1 MRTFRH
7 QCIFLRTE
15 VNVVF
20 SATFSNVSVSAAQ
33 DIFELVAPS
42 NSRMQVRGIAFG
54 QHSDAGI

>member
-1 MRTFRH
+1 
-7 QCIFLRTE
+7 

-20 SATFSNVSVSAAQ
+20 SATFSNVSVSAVQ

-42 NSRMQVRGIAFG
+42 NSRMQVREIAFG

>member
-1 MRTFRH
+1 
-7 QCIFLRTE
+7 

-33 DIFELVAPS
+33 DIFELVAPLQLAHAGP
-42 NSRMQVRGIAFG
+42 RDRIG

>member
-7 QCIFLRTE
+7 PVFLRTE

-33 DIFELVAPS
+33 DIFELVAPG
-42 NSRMQVRGIAFG
+42 NSRMQVREIAFG